1 MAKRTKL
8 EMETIILMNA
18 AEDTVEVYTCDPVYM
33 RKCDALCEA
42 DPDNWKLVKEE
53 NESKTYLTGKVNIG
67 LRKKIVRG
75 EVTEEQIKRLALA
88 REQRKNNSTT

>member
-33 RKCDALCEA
+33 RKCDRLVES

-53 NESKTYLTGKVNIG
+53 NESKTYLTSKVNIG
-67 LRKKIVRG
+67 LRRKVSRGPINKNSLDNLRKKN
-75 EVTEEQIKRLALA
+75 E
-88 REQRKNNSTT
+88 

>member
-33 RKCDALCEA
+33 RKGDALGEA

-75 EVTEEQIKRLALA
+75 EVTEEQIERLARA
-88 REQRKNNSTT
+88 REQRKNKSTT

>member
-33 RKCDALCEA
+33 RKCDR
-42 DPDNWKLVKEE
+42 LV
-53 NESKTYLTGKVNIG
+53 ESDQGAQE
-67 LRKKIVRG
+67 RG
-75 EVTEEQIKRLALA
+75 AA
-88 REQRKNNSTT
+88 

>member
-53 NESKTYLTGKVNIG
+53 NESKTYLTSKVNIG
-67 LRKKIVRG
+67 LRRKVSRGPINKNSLDNLRKKNG
-75 EVTEEQIKRLALA
+75 
-88 REQRKNNSTT
+88 